1 MNTTKICAIFPG
13 QGSQYVG
20 MGKDLYENFLIA
32 KKIYDEACEILG
44 FDIKKISFEG
54 SEEDLKKTSIT
65 QPAVLLHSIVCLELF
80 KIFKNEKFN
89 LVMGHSL
96 GEYTALY
103 ASGVFDFPTV
113 LKLVKKR
120 GELMEKAGKERPGT
134 MAAIIGLSEEKIKE
148 VCKKISGI
156 CVPANFNSPNQIV
169 IAGEVAAVKE
179 ACEILRKEKA
189 KVVLLPVS
197 GAFHSPLM
205 ESAYLEF
212 KEYLFQFNFNTPT
225 IPIIM
230 NASGEICEDIEAIKR
245 DLEIQII
252 SPVLW
257 EKSVKRATDSGCQIF
272 YEIGPGKILSN
283 LVKKIE
289 EKAIVYNLGKK
300 EDFYQNN

>member
-1 MNTTKICAIFPG
+1 MKKKICALFPG

-20 MGKDLYENFLIA
+20 MGRDLYDNFPIA

-54 SEEDLKKTSIT
+54 NEEDLKRTSIT

-80 KIFKNEKFN
+80 KTFKNEKFD

-103 ASGVFDFPTV
+103 ASGVFDFFTV

-134 MAAIIGLSEEKIKE
+134 MAAVIGLSEDKIKE
-148 VCKKISGI
+148 VCKKVSGI
-156 CVPANFNSPNQIV
+156 CVPANFNSPSQIV
-169 IAGEVAAVKE
+169 IAGDVSAVKE
-179 ACEILRKEKA
+179 AYEILTKEKA
-189 KVVLLPVS
+189 KVIMLPVS

-205 ESAYLEF
+205 EPAYLEF
-212 KEYLFQFNFNTPT
+212 KEYLFQFNFNAPQ

-230 NASGEICEDIEAIKR
+230 NATGELCNDVNTIKR
-245 DLEIQII
+245 NLEIQII

-257 EKSVKRATDSGCQIF
+257 KKSVETAINYGCETF
-272 YEIGPGKILSN
+272 YELGPGKVLTS
-283 LVKKIE
+283 LVKKTE
-289 EKAIVYNLGKK
+289 EKAVVYNLGKK
-300 EDFYQNN
+300 EDFSSD

>member
-1 MNTTKICAIFPG
+1 METKICAVFPG

-20 MGKDLYENFLIA
+20 MGKDLYENFPIA

-44 FDIKKISFEG
+44 FDIKRISFEG
-54 SEEDLKKTSIT
+54 SEEDLKRTSIT

-80 KIFKNEKFN
+80 KTFKNEKFD

-120 GELMEKAGKERPGT
+120 GELMEKAGKERAGT
-134 MAAIIGLSEEKIKE
+134 MAAVIGLSEEKIKE
-148 VCKKISGI
+148 VCKKVSGI
-156 CVPANFNSPNQIV
+156 CVPANFNSPFQIV
-169 IAGEVAAVKE
+169 IAGEISAVKE
-179 ACEILRKEKA
+179 AYEILTKEKL
-189 KVVLLPVS
+189 KVVMLPVS

-205 ESAYLEF
+205 EPAYLEF
-212 KEYLFQFNFNTPT
+212 KEYLYQFNFNVPQ

-230 NASGEICEDIEAIKR
+230 NATGEISNDVSTIKKN
-245 DLEIQII
+245 LEIQII

-257 EKSVKRATDSGCQIF
+257 KKSVEAAINYGCQTF
-272 YEIGPGKILSN
+272 YEIGPGKVLSS
-283 LVKKIE
+283 LVKKTE
-289 EKAIVYNLGKK
+289 EKAIVYNFGKK
-300 EDFYQNN
+300 EDFFIQ